1 MTEIST
7 YVMPEYEAR
16 RLTER
21 IRITAH
27 TYAEARDKLIGYV
40 EEAREGSAHLALGYS
55 SWTAYLAEVLGE
67 EPMRLARDERREV
80 VKLLS
85 DEGMS
90 TRAIA
95 PIVGAAR
102 NTVMSDLKQVAQS
115 EPPEPAHVERT
126 VIAKQRHVTL
136 TDAGHVDR
144 TTGEILDTK
153 PITGMDGKTYNRPTP
168 ATPRTPPRRALTD
181 QFFDAVYDMTKQIE
195 RVERLTNDDRFN
207 ANKEKVAQK
216 HLNDLIQT
224 HDLLQQVIDSLSN

>member
-40 EEAREGSAHLALGYS
+40 EEAREGSAHLALGYT

-95 PIVGAAR
+95 PIVGVTRQRVSQLR
-102 NTVMSDLKQVAQS
+102 NEVANHL
-115 EPPEPAHVERT
+115 PPESGSTLATRDG
-126 VIAKQRHVTL
+126 VIIAEQN
-136 TDAGHVDR
+136 HVDAR
-144 TTGEILDTK
+144 TGEILNTK
-153 PITGMDGKTYNRPTP
+153 PITGIDGKTYNRPAPT
-168 ATPRTPPRRALTD
+168 TPRTPPRRALTD

-195 RVERLTNDDRFN
+195 
-207 ANKEKVAQK
+207 
-216 HLNDLIQT
+216 
-224 HDLLQQVIDSLSN
+224 